1 MRIVGLTV
9 LVAGL
14 LCICSCGR
22 RAEEKE
28 YMIVGYVAG
37 YRDFDI
43 SKIDATKL
51 THINY
56 AFANIIDGRVEFD
69 TARIDNTGRN
79 IDDIRKLTDLK
90 RVNPDL
96 SILVSVGGWGW
107 SGNFS
112 DAALTD
118 SSRTRFAASAAEF
131 ILSTGI
137 DGIDLDWEYPNQVG
151 AGNIHRP
158 EDIDNFTLLL
168 KAVRVHIDSLAG
180 KQGRKEP
187 YLLTVATGGDSL
199 YIANTRLGE
208 ASQYLDFINIMSYDL
223 HNGLTSQTGHHSN
236 LFLSDWDSPFGD
248 ATERSVRMHLEAGV
262 SPSKLNIGVPFYGRI
277 WRGAEPVNNG
287 LYREARTTGQF
298 IPYADVLKAIADTAF
313 VRIYDSSAC
322 SPFLW
327 NERDSVLISYDDEI
341 SLAAKM
347 KWVKEMGLAGVMFWE
362 YAEDPEGR
370 LLGIVVN
377 GLRSG
382 ESD

>member
-90 RVNPDL
+90 RVNHDL

-168 KAVRVHIDSLAG
+168 KAVRVHINSLAG

>member
-168 KAVRVHIDSLAG
+168 KAVRVHINSLAG

>member
-1 MRIVGLTV
+1 MRIAGLTV
-9 LVAGL
+9 LAAGL
-14 LCICSCGR
+14 LCLCSCGR
-22 RAEEKE
+22 QAAVKE

-37 YRDFDI
+37 YRGFDI

-69 TARIDNTGRN
+69 TARIDDTGRN
-79 IDDIRKLTDLK
+79 IDDIRKLNDLK
-90 RVNPDL
+90 GINPDL
-96 SILVSVGGWGW
+96 SVLVSVGGWGW

-118 SSRTRFAASAAEF
+118 SSRTRFAKSAAEF
-131 ILSTGI
+131 ILTTGI

-158 EDIDNFTLLL
+158 EDIENFTLLL
-168 KAVRVHIDSLAG
+168 KAVRVHIDSLARE
-180 KQGRKEP
+180 QRREMP
-187 YLLTVATGGDSL
+187 YLLTIATGGDSA
-199 YIANTRLGE
+199 YIANTKLGE

-236 LFLSDWDSPFGD
+236 LFLSEWDSPYGD
-248 ATERSVRMHLEAGV
+248 ATERSVRMHIEAGV

-298 IPYADVLKAIADTAF
+298 LPYVDVMKAIADKDF

-322 SPFLW
+322 APFLW
-327 NERDSVLISYDDEI
+327 NERDSVFISYDDEI

-347 KWVKEMGLAGVMFWE
+347 KWVKTSGLAGVMFWE
-362 YAEDPEGR
+362 YAEDPEGK
-370 LLGIVVN
+370 LLGIVVS
-377 GLRSG
+377 GLRS
-382 ESD
+382 EKSD